1 MQGPNPEV
9 HAGWQLWVFFFYR
22 QGAPY
27 LCYIRLCMPRE
38 GIAVAVCRY
47 NTGWESV
54 RVWTWWYCTRQTTDT
69 IIKHQIQIQPR
80 IEQGRRQDDLVIAQH
95 DAEAL
100 TFNTTISVVAREEQ
114 HHPTNINIST
124 VLNEVLFLRASKKEQ
139 TAASERF
146 ERAETETQQHSR
158 LRSDN
163 RYAEWRRICAVYC
176 LM

>member
-1 MQGPNPEV
+1 M
-9 HAGWQLWVFFFYR
+9 R
-22 QGAPY
+22 
-27 LCYIRLCMPRE
+27 R
-38 GIAVAVCRY
+38 AVV
-47 NTGWESV
+47 S
-54 RVWTWWYCTRQTTDT
+54 CTRDRHHRSSK
-69 IIKHQIQIQPR
+69 IKYKYNR
-80 IEQGRRQDDLVIAQH
+80 GEQGRRRDDLVIAQH

-124 VLNEVLFLRASKKEQ
+124 VLNEVLFLRASKKER

-163 RYAEWRRICAVYC
+163 RYAE
-176 LM
+176 

>member
-9 HAGWQLWVFFFYR
+9 HAGWQLWGFFFYR

-27 LCYIRLCMPRE
+27 LCYMRLCMPLERGAGAPRGGE
-38 GIAVAVCRY
+38 LY
-47 NTGWESV
+47 E
-54 RVWTWWYCTRQTTDT
+54 RQTPS

-80 IEQGRRQDDLVIAQH
+80 RARPAARWSRHCTARCRSSDVQYNNKRGSQRRATDY
-95 DAEAL
+95 
-100 TFNTTISVVAREEQ
+100 
-114 HHPTNINIST
+114 PTNINIST
-124 VLNEVLFLRASKKEQ
+124 VLNEVLFLRASKKER

-176 LM
+176 LL